1 MTRNLIIIRTALFA
15 ATFFAIA
22 ITLDH
27 AFGFKTS
34 LAKEAA
40 EAAAA
45 TLGWMLALKWSNATI
60 A

>member
-1 MTRNLIIIRTALFA
+1 MTRNIIVRTALFA
-15 ATFFAIA
+15 ATFFAII

-27 AFGFKTS
+27 AFGFKTP
-34 LAKEAA
+34 LAKEAV

-45 TLGWMLALKWSNATI
+45 TLGWMLALKWRNGTI